1 MRLNI
6 GCPGAD
12 GRSCGRCTVTW
23 LPNFLRWIDFLSYGQ
38 RHRGRVRVVEMAPV
52 KTDANLFLFQ
62 KGNFLFRHHNGGN
75 YSPASKM
82 YPFFLLLFVFNVLSS
97 WHCCDNRIMFTEWP
111 VTHILWSAK
120 SVLSKVFFDLA
131 KYSSLDK
138 TRQVHPNKRCTEH
151 LRLFTFRR
159 KREKTQQWRVINHLP
174 TEKWKK
180 KRRLPWLQY
189 NFRLLRML

>member
-1 MRLNI
+1 MGRDI
-6 GCPGAD
+6 GGGCAWWKWPQLKLMPTC
-12 GRSCGRCTVTW
+12 SCFKRVTSYLDIIMGEITVPPQKCTHFSCYFSFSVVFWQCSFLVTLLW
-23 LPNFLRWIDFLSYGQ
+23 QS
-38 RHRGRVRVVEMAPV
+38 
-52 KTDANLFLFQ
+52 
-62 KGNFLFRHHNGGN
+62 HHV
-75 YSPASKM
+75 YWS
-82 YPFFLLLFVFNVLSS
+82 
-97 WHCCDNRIMFTEWP
+97 EWP
-111 VTHILWSAK
+111 VTQILWSAK

-180 KRRLPWLQY
+180 NDVYRGFSIIFAYSECCRKDIDLVTNSYTPPSPKAH
-189 NFRLLRML
+189 F